1 MTTRTLNFYT
11 DPGHGWLAVD
21 RADLDRLDITHR
33 ISRYSFQQNDK
44 VYLEED
50 LDMIIFMEAAN
61 DKGWN
66 VTMKYQHTD
75 KDSRIRTLPHFQ
87 P

>member
-1 MTTRTLNFYT
+1 MTTRTLNYYT
-11 DPGHGWLAVD
+11 DPAHGWLAVD

-33 ISRYSFQQNDK
+33 ISPYSYQQNDK

-50 LDMIIFMEAAN
+50 LDMTLFMEAAN

-66 VTMKYQHTD
+66 VTMKYQHTN
-75 KDSRIRTLPHFQ
+75 KDSRIRSLPHFQ